1 MVKKMNNKNEVTML
15 WGEEACH
22 VQKGEIG
29 YSEIT
34 YSFKSKEELEAFMFG
49 INETC
54 GWLECDTKKYIVNGK
69 EL

>member
-1 MVKKMNNKNEVTML
+1 MPNKNEVTML

-22 VQKGEIG
+22 EQKGENG

-34 YSFKSKEELEAFMFG
+34 YSFKSKKELEAFLYG
-49 INETC
+49 VDETC
-54 GWLECDTKKYIVNGK
+54 GWLEYDTKKYIVNGK